1 MKVDK
6 KIKEMPWPEPW
17 SGNPQQ
23 HFYITLAW
31 PVVNH
36 ERLLVLTFLQNK
48 GEKGGNT
55 RRDFR
60 LICSKKQMAISV
72 LYKGERQG
80 RRHELYRACGVSPR
94 WAYPEISPKAEET
107 LAKWLGKSESGN
119 HFLPELEQWVNRAI
133 CAELQRE
140 RDARGEIRDEAVN
153 LCPEPLPDGL
163 ERYIRLQVLPNDRVL
178 LYKKGNVRG
187 KCYCCGRDVKARHQ
201 RFKQNELVRCPECGE
216 IVTCYLK
223 DSDRFKV
230 DYVQNIASIQK
241 GTDGE
246 TVFIRQWHLKRDPE
260 AKWKDIP
267 AFLEEICR
275 YAIRGNHVAKW
286 QCEAKETWYYSSYRY
301 ATSGWKRMQN
311 HSEVYDGSY
320 YFYCPDNWEE
330 VFSDTSLQY
339 CPLPEYMND
348 PEDTKNFRNVI
359 RYLMD
364 WAKYPMIEKFWKAG
378 YTKLVHEHVSGL
390 RKDERHLIRWN
401 RDSFREAL
409 KFPTRLLKIYPPEEW
424 KMWRIKKTE
433 NAWNA
438 AVSGRILE
446 KDIPEMVRSEA
457 ELAHISDA
465 IGYASL
471 HKILRYIAI
480 GIAKEQ
486 TVRDRK
492 PGVYHGPYR
501 TPMTYRDY
509 LRDCVALG
517 LNLNDKSVLFPP
529 NLEQAHQRTLSQVK
543 YRADEAKRTKF
554 AREVERLRWMEWEQD
569 GLLIRLPVDG
579 AELVAEGEYLHHC
592 VGGYADRMADGKTT
606 ILLIRRSEAPDIPY
620 YTLEWLNGHVQQCR
634 TERNGDYRH
643 DKSVEAFVNA
653 WVKRIKKRK
662 NVAGSAA

>member
-6 KIKEMPWPEPW
+6 KIKEIPWPEPW

-23 HFYITLAW
+23 HFLITLTW

-36 ERLLVLTFLQNK
+36 ERLLVLTFLHNR

-60 LICSKKQMAISV
+60 LICSKKQMAAAI
-72 LYKGERQG
+72 LYRGERQG
-80 RRHELYRACGVSPR
+80 RRHELYRACGVSHR
-94 WAYPEISPKAEET
+94 WAYPELSPREEAA

-140 RDARGEIRDEAVN
+140 RDARGEIRDEAVY
-153 LCPEPLPDGL
+153 LCPEPLPDGI
-163 ERYIRLQVLPNDRVL
+163 ERYIRLQILPNDRVL

-187 KCYCCGRDVKARHQ
+187 KCYCCGRDVKPRHQ

-246 TVFIRQWHLKRDPE
+246 TVFIRQWHLKRDSE
-260 AKWKDIP
+260 AEWKDIP

-286 QCEAKETWYYSSYRY
+286 QCEAKETRYYSSYRY

-339 CPLPEYMND
+339 CPLPEYMID
-348 PEDTKNFRNVI
+348 PEDTKNHRNAI
-359 RYLMD
+359 RFLMD

-378 YTKLVHEHVSGL
+378 YTELVHEHVSGL

-424 KMWRIKKTE
+424 EIQRIKKTE

-438 AVSGRILE
+438 AVSGKILE
-446 KDIPEMVRSEA
+446 KDIPELVRSEA
-457 ELAHISDA
+457 ELAHIADA
-465 IGYASL
+465 IGHASL

-486 TVRDRK
+486 TVRDMK

-509 LRDCVALG
+509 LRDCVALE
-517 LNLNDKSVLFPP
+517 LNLNDKTVLFPP
-529 NLEQAHQRTLSQVK
+529 NLDQAHQCTLSQVK

-554 AREVERLRWMEWEQD
+554 AKEVERLRWMEWEHD
-569 GLLIRLPVDG
+569 GLIIRLPESG
-579 AELVAEGEYLHHC
+579 GELVAEGEYLRHC

-606 ILLIRRSEAPDIPY
+606 ILLIRRAEAPDIPY

-634 TERNGDYRH
+634 TVRNGDYRQ
-643 DKSVEAFVNA
+643 DKTVESFVNA

-662 NVAGSAA
+662 GVAGSAA